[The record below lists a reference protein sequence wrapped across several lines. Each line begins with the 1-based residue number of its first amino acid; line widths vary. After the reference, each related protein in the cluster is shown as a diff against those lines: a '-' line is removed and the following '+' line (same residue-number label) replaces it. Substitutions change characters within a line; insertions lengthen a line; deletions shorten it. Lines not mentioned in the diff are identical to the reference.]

1 MDASGSPFHL
11 SEELARQRMHDAGVV
26 LTATITLI
34 AELVQDW
41 SRPEG
46 VELQTLLFS
55 DVLPPAFIDGTGTP
69 Y

>member
-1 MDASGSPFHL
+1 
-11 SEELARQRMHDAGVV
+11 V

-34 AELVQDW
+34 AELVKDW

-46 VELQTLLFS
+46 VELQQLLFTE
-55 DVLPPAFIDGTGTP
+55 VLPPEFIESHSTP

>member
-1 MDASGSPFHL
+1 MDDSGSPFHL
-11 SEELARQRMHDAGVV
+11 SERLSQQRMHNAGVV
-26 LTATITLI
+26 LTATNTLL

-46 VELQTLLFS
+46 VELKKLLFN
-55 DVLPPAFIDGTGTP
+55 DLLPMDFIEGDGTP